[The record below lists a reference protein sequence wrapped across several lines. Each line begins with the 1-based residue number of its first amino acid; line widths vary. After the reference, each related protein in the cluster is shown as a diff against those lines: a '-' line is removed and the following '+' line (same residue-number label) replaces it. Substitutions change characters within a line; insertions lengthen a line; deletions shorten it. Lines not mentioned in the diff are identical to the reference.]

1 MRFSRKGAGLHH
13 EARFSRSNGEADWYD
28 RFISPHKSSANGALN
43 CDIRQ
48 SALPGCH
55 AEGELIAAPLL
66 ADSARLTYSTKMISK
81 MTLATPKDSSP
92 VDVTRFHQVLGNTK
106 EEYSEILAEYF
117 NQMNDSLQRLDAA
130 VSTCDHRE
138 VEMISHRCVG
148 TSATCGMTAV
158 VAPLRELESAGR
170 SGCLHDARSLFEKV
184 NAGFEI
190 ICAFLNDYCPRPA

>member
-1 MRFSRKGAGLHH
+1 
-13 EARFSRSNGEADWYD
+13 
-28 RFISPHKSSANGALN
+28 
-43 CDIRQ
+43 
-48 SALPGCH
+48 
-55 AEGELIAAPLL
+55 
-66 ADSARLTYSTKMISK
+66 MISK
-81 MTLATPKDSSP
+81 MTRATPKTLSP

-170 SGCLHDARSLFEKV
+170 SGCLDDARSLFEKV
-184 NAGFEI
+184 KAGFEI
-190 ICAFLNDYCPRPA
+190 ICVFLNDYYPQPA